1 MRGEVGCLKLTTP
14 SLTGIG
20 MNANVAAERRS
31 RPRRRTLPPEV
42 RTDDLMT
49 SAAALFIAKGI
60 EATTI
65 DEIVARAGVA
75 KGTFYHYFATK
86 TDVVLAL
93 RERFSQDFL
102 SRVNEAIEACP
113 AKDFPARLS
122 GWVHGAVQAYL
133 ANFKLHDVVFHDFSH
148 SRRQSREKDVVIAQ
162 LVALLEAGQAAGVW
176 TMPDAR
182 MTALILFDG
191 MHGVVDD
198 AIAREI
204 RDPQPLCDILL
215 ELFSRML
222 SAGGSFLP
230 KAAG

>member
-1 MRGEVGCLKLTTP
+1 
-14 SLTGIG
+14 
-20 MNANVAAERRS
+20 MNANLSAERRS

-102 SRVNEAIEACP
+102 SSVNDAIEACP
-113 AKDFPARLS
+113 ATDFPARLS

-162 LVALLEAGQAAGVW
+162 LVALLEAGQSAGVW
-176 TMPDAR
+176 SMPDAR
-182 MTALILFDG
+182 MTAFILFDG

-204 RDPQPLCDILL
+204 RDPQPLCNILL

-222 SAGGSFLP
+222 SVNGNFLP
-230 KAAG
+230 KAAR

>member
-1 MRGEVGCLKLTTP
+1 
-14 SLTGIG
+14 
-20 MNANVAAERRS
+20 
-31 RPRRRTLPPEV
+31 LPPEV
-42 RTDDLMT
+42 RTDDLMA

-93 RERFSQDFL
+93 RERFSQDFVG
-102 SRVNEAIEACP
+102 SVNEAIEACP
-113 AKDFPARLS
+113 ATDFPARLS
-122 GWVHGAVQAYL
+122 GWVHGAVQAYVD
-133 ANFKLHDVVFHDFSH
+133 NFKLHDVVFHDFSH

-176 TMPDAR
+176 TMPDTR

-198 AIAREI
+198 AIARESP
-204 RDPQPLCDILL
+204 DPQPLCDILL

-222 SAGGSFLP
+222 SANGSLLP
-230 KAAG
+230 KTAG

>member
-1 MRGEVGCLKLTTP
+1 
-14 SLTGIG
+14 
-20 MNANVAAERRS
+20 
-31 RPRRRTLPPEV
+31 
-42 RTDDLMT
+42 MT

-93 RERFSQDFL
+93 RERFSLDFV
-102 SRVNEAIEACP
+102 SSVNEAIEACP
-113 AKDFPARLS
+113 ATDFPARLS

-162 LVALLEAGQAAGVW
+162 LVALLEAGRAAGVW
-176 TMPDAR
+176 IMPDVR

-198 AIAREI
+198 AIAREN
-204 RDPQPLCDILL
+204 RDPKPLCDILL

-222 SAGGSFLP
+222 SANGSLLP
-230 KAAG
+230 NAAG